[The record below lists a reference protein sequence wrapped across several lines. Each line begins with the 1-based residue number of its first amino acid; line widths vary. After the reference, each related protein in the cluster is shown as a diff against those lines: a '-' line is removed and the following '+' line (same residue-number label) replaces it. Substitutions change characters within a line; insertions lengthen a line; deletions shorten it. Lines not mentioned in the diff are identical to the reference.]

1 MTTLE
6 LNIISCNKVYN
17 IDTSD
22 WDGEKWKAWGDSTE
36 TWGTFEWFSFTRYL
50 DVVNDDVW
58 DALKNFRTITY
69 LTSNELDFCNKAL
82 EMLGE
87 KPLSS
92 MPTLV
97 WISVNIK
104 VLKNLL
110 KNTLK
115 EHGYHVVEE
124 EETGIFYLVKE

>member
-6 LNIISCNKVYN
+6 LSINSRGKVYN
-17 IDTSD
+17 IDVSD
-22 WDGEKWKAWGDSTE
+22 WGVEKWEEWHNTTE
-36 TWGTFEWFSFTRYL
+36 TWGHDEWFSFTRYL

-58 DALKNFRTITY
+58 DALKIFRTITY

-97 WISVNIK
+97 WISVNTK

-110 KNTLK
+110 KTTLK
-115 EHGYHVVEE
+115 ENGYHVVEE

>member
-6 LNIISCNKVYN
+6 LTINSLNRTYS

-22 WDGEKWKAWGDSTE
+22 WDGEKWKEWGNFTE

-50 DVVNDDVW
+50 DVINDDVW
-58 DALKNFRTITY
+58 DALKNFRLITY
-69 LTSNELDFCNKAL
+69 LTSNEMDFCNKAL

-97 WISVNIK
+97 WISVNTR

>member
-1 MTTLE
+1 MTNVE
-6 LNIISCNKVYN
+6 LTINSLGRPYS

-58 DALKNFRTITY
+58 DALKNFRHITY

-97 WISVNIK
+97 WISVNTK

-110 KNTLK
+110 KSTLK
-115 EHGYHVVEE
+115 ENGYHVVEE

>member
-6 LNIISCNKVYN
+6 LKVTSCDKVYN
-17 IDTSD
+17 IDTWD
-22 WDGEKWKAWGDSTE
+22 WDSEKWKAWGDSTE

-50 DVVNDDVW
+50 DSVNDDVW
-58 DALKNFRTITY
+58 DALKNFRRITY
-69 LTSNELDFCNKAL
+69 LTSNELDFCNQAL
-82 EMLGE
+82 VMLGE

-92 MPTLV
+92 MHTLV
-97 WISVNIK
+97 WVSINTK

-110 KNTLK
+110 KNALK